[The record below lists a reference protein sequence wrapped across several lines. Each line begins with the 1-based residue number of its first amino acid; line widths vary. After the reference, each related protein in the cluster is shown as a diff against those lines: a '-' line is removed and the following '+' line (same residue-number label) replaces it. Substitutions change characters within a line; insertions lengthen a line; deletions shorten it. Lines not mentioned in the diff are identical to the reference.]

1 MIESKLTSGEQVIM
15 RGRISQRAICGLFW
29 MFLVL
34 GILFGLFPLPV
45 FLIYWLYL
53 KSIAWYVTNKRIIL
67 KSGLLS
73 TSTSEIGCDRIGE
86 IQSRQGAFLDKL
98 FGTASLTV
106 NDTGMNNIKLQF
118 VGNPEDVKKVISE
131 QVYASRSVK

>member
-1 MIESKLTSGEQVIM
+1 
-15 RGRISQRAICGLFW
+15 

-45 FLIYWLYL
+45 FLVYWLYL
-53 KSIAWYVTNKRIIL
+53 KSIAWYVTDKRIIL

-73 TSTSEIGCDRIGE
+73 TSTSEIGYDRIGE
-86 IQSRQGAFLDKL
+86 IKLRQGAILDKL
-98 FGTASLTV
+98 FGTGYLIV
-106 NDTGMNNIKLQF
+106 NDTGMNNMKLQF

-131 QVYASRSVK
+131 QVYATRDVK